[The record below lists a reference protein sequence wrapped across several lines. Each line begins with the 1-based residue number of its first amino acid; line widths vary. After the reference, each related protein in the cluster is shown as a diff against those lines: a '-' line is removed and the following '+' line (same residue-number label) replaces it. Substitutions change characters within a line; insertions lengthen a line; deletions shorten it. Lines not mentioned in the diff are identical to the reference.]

1 MSPQLLLA
9 DAIRWVGLA
18 GLAALVGSLL
28 VEALLLPRD
37 APESA
42 RAAERLRRLGRV
54 CLTVLVATTAG
65 ELLARARTMAGG
77 DLAAAVAAIPV
88 VLARTHFG
96 VVWIAR
102 FVLLG
107 AAFLVIAR
115 ESRPARIAALGLG
128 LGLTLTTSLT
138 GHGAD
143 WGDLT
148 WTAGIDWV
156 HVVAVSAWTGGLL
169 ALALVVLG
177 DADAW
182 PPARLGVL
190 MRRFSRLAGYCLVA
204 ALASGSYNAWVQLPR
219 VSALWTTF
227 YGRVLSVKLLLV
239 LGVIALGA
247 INRYLI
253 LPRLGRRR
261 TSGIGER
268 LFRLAWLVVRG
279 SRRSARPGLPER
291 LRVGV
296 RGEAVLVVAVF
307 AATAVLVDSTPARH
321 AEHASHRRAEARG
334 PFRVTMEE
342 LHESGGVPRGWV
354 FTPPAGDVARGREVF
369 LRLGCQACHKSG
381 DERIRAS
388 SGLGPDLTGVG
399 EHHPAAYILESI
411 LNPDAVI
418 VQAPGYTTPE
428 GRSIMPDYRGQL
440 SVGELIDL
448 VAYVQGL

>member
-1 MSPQLLLA
+1 MSQEVLVA
-9 DAIRWVGLA
+9 TAIRWVGLA
-18 GLAALVGSLL
+18 GLATLVGALL

-37 APESA
+37 APGSA
-42 RAAERLRRLGRV
+42 GAAVRLRRLGVV

-65 ELLARARTMAGG
+65 ELVARARTMAGG
-77 DLAAAVAAIPV
+77 DLAGAIAAIPV

-96 VVWIAR
+96 AVWIAR

-115 ESRPARIAALGLG
+115 ATRPARIAALGLG
-128 LGLTLTTSLT
+128 LGLTVTTSLT

-143 WGDLT
+143 GGDLT

-156 HVVAVSAWTGGLL
+156 HVLAVSAWTGGLL

-177 DADAW
+177 DAAAW
-182 PPARLGVL
+182 PPARLGAL

-204 ALASGSYNAWVQLPR
+204 ALVSGGYNAWVQIPS

-227 YGRVLSVKLLLV
+227 YGRVLTVKLVLV
-239 LGVIALGA
+239 LGVIGLGA
-247 INRYLI
+247 VNRYAI
-253 LPRLGRRR
+253 VARLGRRR
-261 TSGIGER
+261 VSGIGER
-268 LFRLAWLVVRG
+268 LFRIARLVLRATPRV
-279 SRRSARPGLPER
+279 ARAGLPAR

-296 RGEAVLVVAVF
+296 RREAVLVVAVF
-307 AATAVLVDSTPARH
+307 AVTAVLVDSTPARH
-321 AEHASHRRAEARG
+321 AEHASHRGATARG

-354 FTPPAGDVARGREVF
+354 LTPPPGDVTRGKEVF
-369 LRLGCQACHKSG
+369 ARLGCHACHRVG
-381 DERIRAS
+381 GEPAGPAR
-388 SGLGPDLTGVG
+388 LGPDLSGVG

-418 VQAPGYTTPE
+418 VQARGYTTPE

-448 VAYVQGL
+448 VAYVQSL